1 MKHRRNL
8 AQNLSKMNNARPVI
22 VVIEDDPQICRF
34 LRTSLNTQG
43 FQLFEAKTGER
54 GLAEIGTR
62 KPNLVI
68 LDLGLPRMDGI
79 AVIRKV
85 REWSNLPIIVLSA
98 RSQESDKIDAL
109 DAGADDYLTKPFSIG
124 ELLARI
130 RVSLRHAAQLAGD
143 STETLFSIGD
153 LRVDLSRRSVHIA
166 EQEIHLTPIEYR
178 LLTIL
183 IHNAG
188 KVMTHRQ
195 LLLHV
200 WGPAYVEHSHYVR
213 IYMGQLRQ
221 KLEAD
226 PTHPRYLLT
235 EAGVGYRLAY

>member
-1 MKHRRNL
+1 MTPIK
-8 AQNLSKMNNARPVI
+8 PVI
-22 VVIEDDPQICRF
+22 VAIEDDPQICRF
-34 LRTSLNTQG
+34 LRTSLNAHG
-43 FQLFEAKTGER
+43 FQLFEAATGEQ
-54 GLAEIGTR
+54 GLVEIGTR
-62 KPNLVI
+62 QPELVI

-79 AVIRKV
+79 AVIRRL
-85 REWSNLPIIVLSA
+85 REWSNLPVIVLSA
-98 RSQESDKIDAL
+98 RSQENDKIAAL

-143 STETLFSIGD
+143 NAEPLFTAGE
-153 LRVDLSRRSVHIA
+153 LRVDLSRRSVYMG
-166 EQEIHLTPIEYR
+166 EREIRLTPIEYR
-178 LLTIL
+178 LLTVL

-188 KVMTHRQ
+188 KVLTHRFI
-195 LLLHV
+195 LLHV
-200 WGPAYVEHSHYVR
+200 WGPGYVEHAHYVR

-235 EAGVGYRLAY
+235 ETGIGYRLAYSE